1 MPESKF
7 SPEARKTI
15 VTFIRSG
22 TTRQQAC
29 AQAGITRKT
38 LNNWEKRAQ
47 NGEAEYEEFVEELQ
61 LAQDQAEA
69 KLGVISYAMAT
80 GGVIKGPDGNV
91 IDLTQVNPR
100 TLEFLMQN
108 GGSRAW
114 GDIKKLEITGAG
126 GTRLYGD
133 DVTPAAAAAIVRAK
147 FGDQARRSLE
157 DDDEPKQQN
166 GHNGHN
172 GHSA

>member
-1 MPESKF
+1 MTESKF
-7 SPEARKTI
+7 TPEARKTI
-15 VTFIRSG
+15 LTFIRSG

-38 LNNWEKRAQ
+38 LNNWEKRAST
-47 NGEAEYEEFVEELQ
+47 EPEYDEFVDELQ

-80 GGVIKGPDGNV
+80 GGIIKGPDGV
-91 IDLTQVNPR
+91 PIDLDRINPR

-114 GDIKKLEITGAG
+114 GEIKTLELTGAG
-126 GTRLYGD
+126 GARLYGD
-133 DVTPAAAAAIVRAK
+133 EVTPAAAAAIVRAK
-147 FGDQARRSLE
+147 FGDQARRSLV
-157 DDDEPKQQN
+157 DDDEEED
-166 GHNGHN
+166 GRGE
-172 GHSA
+172 A

>member
-7 SPEARKTI
+7 TPEARKVI
-15 VTFIRSG
+15 VTFIRNG

-38 LNNWEKRAQ
+38 LNNWEKRAL
-47 NGEAEYEEFVEELQ
+47 NGEADYEEFVEELQ
-61 LAQDQAEA
+61 LAQDQADA
-69 KLGVISYAMAT
+69 KLGIISYAMAT
-80 GGVIKGPDGNV
+80 GGVINGQDGKP
-91 IDLTQVNPR
+91 IDLTLVNPR

-114 GDIKKLEITGAG
+114 GDIRKLEITGAG

-157 DDDEPKQQN
+157 DDEEPTTNGHSN
-166 GHNGHN
+166 GHN
-172 GHSA
+172 